1 MKTKSYSV
9 DMLNGPLAKKLI
21 AFALPLAATSILQQ
35 LFNSADTAVVGR
47 FVNRQAQA
55 AVGANGYIINLLVL
69 TFVGISVGSN
79 VVISNLIARNE
90 SKKIHDAVHTSIA
103 LALLIG
109 LGLIVL
115 GEGLAVPMLGLISTP
130 SNIMDDAVLYL
141 RIFLIGVP
149 FEMVYNFGSAVL
161 RSQGDS
167 KRPLYSLMLSGV
179 INVVLNLF
187 FVVVCGLSVIGVG
200 LATVISNGITA
211 GLVIYFLWKE
221 ESPFTFRFHELGIDR
236 RLLKKIIVI
245 GLPAGLQGMLF
256 SISNVCIQSAINSFG
271 DAAVAGASIGQYFDL
286 YTYFFSAGFA
296 SAAVTFTSQNHAAGH
311 EDRCRRIFWLCNLFG
326 LISCFLVGVALVG
339 FRGFFLGL
347 YSTDKAVLWFATVN
361 LFHRTIFEFFEVPFD
376 VAGSSLRG
384 HGHSLTPTLIIVI
397 GTCAFRLACV
407 FFIFPLSH
415 KFEML
420 MDVYPISWL
429 LTDVIM
435 LIAYFYMCRR
445 IDKRMRKL

>member
-69 TFVGISVGSN
+69 TFIGISVGSN

-167 KRPLYSLMLSGV
+167 KRPLYSLILSGV
-179 INVVLNLF
+179 INVVLNEWNRSWS
-187 FVVVCGLSVIGVG
+187 G
-200 LATVISNGITA
+200 
-211 GLVIYFLWKE
+211 
-221 ESPFTFRFHELGIDR
+221 H
-236 RLLKKIIVI
+236 LLPLER
-245 GLPAGLQGMLF
+245 GGAFYLP
-256 SISNVCIQSAINSFG
+256 I
-271 DAAVAGASIGQYFDL
+271 
-286 YTYFFSAGFA
+286 
-296 SAAVTFTSQNHAAGH
+296 
-311 EDRCRRIFWLCNLFG
+311 
-326 LISCFLVGVALVG
+326 
-339 FRGFFLGL
+339 
-347 YSTDKAVLWFATVN
+347 
-361 LFHRTIFEFFEVPFD
+361 P
-376 VAGSSLRG
+376 
-384 HGHSLTPTLIIVI
+384 
-397 GTCAFRLACV
+397 
-407 FFIFPLSH
+407 
-415 KFEML
+415 
-420 MDVYPISWL
+420 
-429 LTDVIM
+429 
-435 LIAYFYMCRR
+435 
-445 IDKRMRKL
+445 